1 VWQLNNAT
9 FTRLG
14 VLATTLPNGGTLGV
28 YVNGKLLAK
37 IGLASATT
45 AYQKYVEL
53 PRMALTTGTIALVVT
68 SADGKTVQ
76 LDGVVVS
83 RT

>member
-1 VWQLNNAT
+1 
-9 FTRLG
+9 
-14 VLATTLPNGGTLGV
+14 
-28 YVNGKLLAK
+28 
-37 IGLASATT
+37 
-45 AYQKYVEL
+45 
-53 PRMALTTGTIALVVT
+53 MALTTGTIALVVT